1 VIEGPPL
8 RASTEVV
15 VIRVVVVTIDEF
27 GVGVMVEVV
36 VRVVVGLLSGGAGDD
51 ECDNGERGF
60 TKSAGFGKVVGGGLG
75 LVGLFIEGRMTRWNV
90 YASWG
95 VS

>member
-1 VIEGPPL
+1 M
-8 RASTEVV
+8 RASTVV

-27 GVGVMVEVV
+27 GVGVVV
-36 VRVVVGLLSGGAGDD
+36 VRVVVSRLSGGAGDD

-75 LVGLFIEGRMTRWNV
+75 LVGLFIEGRMTKWNV